1 MVMQFQAPRNA
12 LLDLSPINDALDFRA
27 REDQRAKDN
36 QFRDEQLGM
45 QKERFGLEKQGMED
59 ARQKA
64 FVQKAAGIAQMIS
77 QDTDPNRAAAQWDRL
92 IKSDPRWGQALSQ
105 SGVDPRDF
113 KAGSQLI
120 IAEARGYQDPL
131 DAQAKQA
138 QIGLVKAQTN
148 LANANAANKESPDQA
163 FRVRE
168 AQARRLGLQP
178 SDPAY
183 RSYIL
188 TGKMP
193 REDQQPLSASD
204 KKAVLE
210 AEDTVL
216 ATQNVITLLSEA
228 EKLNSKANT
237 GFGASA
243 RASVGN
249 MLPDLMVPDFVS
261 SPESSR
267 ATANYENIVLGQA
280 LQQLKST
287 FGAAP
292 TEGERKILIDLQG
305 SVSQP
310 PEVRAD
316 ILRRAR
322 VLAEKRMQDNSSRAE
337 AIRGQTYFKPG
348 GAATGQPQ
356 AAPRAS
362 GGDVLNEA
370 RSAIARGVPRD
381 AVIERLRQNGID
393 PSGL

>member
-1 MVMQFQAPRNA
+1 MVMQFEYPRNA
-12 LLDLSPINDALDFRA
+12 LLDLSPINDAIDFRA
-27 REDQRAKDN
+27 RQQQRAKDN
-36 QFRDEQLGM
+36 AYRDEQLGM
-45 QKERFGLEKQGMED
+45 QRDEYKAKARER
-59 ARQKA
+59 AVRN
-64 FVQKAAGIAQMIS
+64 AAGIAQMAL
-77 QDTDPNRAAAQWDRL
+77 DEKDPAKGAAVMNRL
-92 IKSDPRWGQALSQ
+92 IASDPRWGDAIKENNL
-105 SGVDPRDF
+105 DPADWQTFART
-113 KAGSQLI
+113 LV
-120 IAEARGYQDPL
+120 AEARGPQDPL

-168 AQARRLGLQP
+168 EQARRLGLQP
-178 SDPAY
+178 NDPAY

-204 KKAVLE
+204 KKAVLD

-216 ATQNVITLLSEA
+216 ATQNVITLLNEA

-237 GFGASA
+237 GFGAST

-280 LQQLKST
+280 LAQLKST

-322 VLAEKRMQDNSSRAE
+322 ALAEKRMQDNSSRAE

-348 GAATGQPQ
+348 GAAAGQPQ
-356 AAPRAS
+356 AAPRTS